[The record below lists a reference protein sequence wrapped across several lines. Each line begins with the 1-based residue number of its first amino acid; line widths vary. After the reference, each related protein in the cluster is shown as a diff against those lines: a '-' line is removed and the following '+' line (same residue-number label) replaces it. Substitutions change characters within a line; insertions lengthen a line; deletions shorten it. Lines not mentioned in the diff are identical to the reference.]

1 MGEQDKVILLDTHVL
16 VWLTSEPAK
25 LPKHANSA
33 IRRAS
38 RGGGIAISA
47 ITLWELGWLA
57 SHGRL
62 QPTGTVEAY
71 LEEVSSRVA
80 VLPITTRVAALTNL
94 FSTDY
99 SSDPCDRIIG
109 ATALAEGID
118 LVTKDGKIRDCKQ
131 IQTVW

>member
-1 MGEQDKVILLDTHVL
+1 VILLDTHVL

-25 LPKHANSA
+25 LSKHANSA

-38 RGGGIAISA
+38 RGGGIAISG

-62 QPTGTVEAY
+62 QLTGTVEAY

-80 VLPITTRVAALTNL
+80 VLPITTKVAALANL

-99 SSDPCDRIIG
+99 SSDSCDRIIG
-109 ATALAEGID
+109 ATALAEGIT
-118 LVTKDGKIRDCKQ
+118 LVTKDEKIRDCAQ
-131 IQTVW
+131 IRTVW